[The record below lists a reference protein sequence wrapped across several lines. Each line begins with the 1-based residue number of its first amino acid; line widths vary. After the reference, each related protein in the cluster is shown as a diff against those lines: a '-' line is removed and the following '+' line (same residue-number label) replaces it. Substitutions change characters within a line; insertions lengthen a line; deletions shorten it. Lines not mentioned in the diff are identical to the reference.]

1 MPVRFL
7 ALAERE
13 LVDGARWYEER
24 EAGLGDDFLRE
35 VSRAL
40 DSVAASP
47 DRYPLEEWN
56 RSQRIV
62 RRCPLDRFP
71 YQLVFEV
78 RSDDVV
84 ILAVAHYSRRPAYWR
99 TRK

>member
-7 ALAERE
+7 TRAERE
-13 LVDGARWYEER
+13 LVDSARWYEER
-24 EAGLGDDFLRE
+24 EAGLGDDFLTE

-47 DRYPLEEWN
+47 EQFPLEEWN
-56 RSQRIV
+56 RSQRV
-62 RRCPLDRFP
+62 VHRCPLDRLP

-78 RSDDVV
+78 RSDDVI
-84 ILAVAHYSRRPAYWR
+84 ILAVAHYSRRAGYWR
-99 TRK
+99 RRK

>member
-24 EAGLGDDFLRE
+24 EAGLGDAFLTE

-40 DSVAASP
+40 DSVAAGP
-47 DRYPLEEWN
+47 DQYPFEEWN
-56 RSQRIV
+56 RSQRVV

-78 RSDDVV
+78 CPDRVV
-84 ILAVAHYSRRPAYWR
+84 ILAVAHYRRRPGYWR
-99 TRK
+99 RRK